1 MMRERLAV
9 AAGLLMAAVL
19 ALSACGDGSAAAP
32 PGDPDPAPGSQA
44 EAKIKPKLVIGPVPA
59 NLVPP
64 GSGDF
69 AKYTSESSAETKA
82 AAMQWVALAKAGVIG
97 DLGPVVINGTGVVL
111 YRFDKDSA
119 KPSKSTCTGSCTES
133 WIPVLIAPTG
143 TIYLTDVKKP
153 AVGTVRRE
161 DGMFQV
167 TLGGWPLYRYVKDD
181 KLGAHNGQGVDGAW
195 FAVRPDGGRATAE
208 SSGATISIVLYA
220 EKNLGGGRLGT
231 AGPGCQSFSEPF
243 AAASL
248 KVSGGTATIWSGE
261 HCTGQSA
268 QVRGEV
274 RDLATIAFGGR
285 IASVDFGQSRN

>member
-1 MMRERLAV
+1 MMRERLTV
-9 AAGLLMAAVL
+9 AAGLLMTAVL
-19 ALSACGDGSAAAP
+19 ALSACGEGSSAAP
-32 PGDPDPAPGSQA
+32 PGDPDPPSGSVADPGM
-44 EAKIKPKLVIGPVPA
+44 KPKLAAGPVPS

-69 AKYTSESSAETKA
+69 AKYTSESSAQTKA
-82 AAMQWVALAKAGVIG
+82 AAMQWVALAKAGVVG

-111 YRFDKDSA
+111 YRFDNDSA
-119 KPSKSTCTGSCTES
+119 KPSKSTCTGTCAES

-153 AVGTVRRE
+153 AVGTVRRD

-181 KLGAHNGQGVDGAW
+181 KLGAHNGQGIDDAW
-195 FAVRPDGGRATAE
+195 FAVRPDGGKATAE
-208 SSGATISIVLYA
+208 SSGTAVSIVLYA
-220 EKNLGGGRLGT
+220 EKNLGGGRFGT

-248 KVSGGTATIWSGE
+248 KVSGGAAKIWSGE

-274 RDLATIAFGGR
+274 RDLGAIAFGGR
-285 IASVDFGQSRN
+285 IASVEFGSARN